1 MAGPKLTSGEREKL
15 LEMLAD
21 GVPRPEI
28 ARAFSVSLQN
38 VKYHAAAN
46 LERIREL
53 ASERS
58 DLALSTGLAL
68 RGNRKAKLERMALA
82 IESLLGPDFSGVSA
96 ENLHVVRELRE
107 TLSQIRQEMKDIEP
121 DKPQTLNIQENKRV
135 EWVFVRPGSD

>member
-1 MAGPKLTSGEREKL
+1 MAGPKLTAGEREKL

-28 ARAFSVSLQN
+28 AREFDVSLQN
-38 VKYHAAAN
+38 VKYHASAN

-68 RGNRKAKLERMALA
+68 RGNRKERLERMASAL
-82 IESLLGPDFSGVSA
+82 EREFGPDFTGAKA
-96 ENLHVVRELRE
+96 EKLQVVREWRE